1 MPIQVTCTCGQTM
14 TVDDQFAG
22 HQVSCIHCG
31 QVVQVPAPQPAVA
44 PPTAPAEAA
53 PAPAETA
60 PAPAEA
66 APDTGPAGAAP
77 GAPRQ
82 RPGKGRR
89 TFVADWAQGMAE
101 QWADDHAD
109 QIASD
114 EEPSTAVCV
123 IAGLATLAIGA
134 FNFNAF
140 GQLLLG
146 SLVAQALDTN
156 RFVEGWIG
164 IVVVAIFTILALW
177 TLISGISSIA
187 RKKGGASAAIPLNL
201 VWAFMAMFII
211 FQVEIDSVGMEFW
224 LLFGGIVGLCCLGT
238 VLSFFARTQAGRY
251 QLWLVR
257 KQQEADGTLNP

>member
-1 MPIQVTCTCGQTM
+1 MPIQVACTCGQTM

-22 HQVSCIHCG
+22 HQVSCIQCG
-31 QVVQVPAPQPAVA
+31 QVVQVPAPQPAA
-44 PPTAPAEAA
+44 PAPAEAA
-53 PAPAETA
+53 PAPAEAA

-66 APDTGPAGAAP
+66 APAPAEAAP
-77 GAPRQ
+77 MAPRQ

-109 QIASD
+109 HIASD
-114 EEPSTAVCV
+114 DKPSTAFCV

-134 FNFNAF
+134 FSLNVF
-140 GQLLLG
+140 GQVLLG
-146 SLVAQALDTN
+146 SLASKALDTSG
-156 RFVEGWIG
+156 FTEGWPS
-164 IVVVAIFTILALW
+164 IVVVAIFAILALW
-177 TLISGISSIA
+177 TLISGIASIA

-201 VWAFMAMFII
+201 VWAFLSMFII
-211 FQVEIDSVGMEFW
+211 FQVELKSVSLDFW
-224 LLFGGIVGLCCLGT
+224 LFFGGIVGLCCLGT
-238 VLSFFARTQAGRY
+238 VLSLFARTQAGRY